1 MHDDKVCSPAYNYY
15 ALRDPTDKLYAT
27 GKISFTVRMQLPAY
41 FICRRQN
48 NTSFK
53 LQFHVGDPCHANNT
67 DTPGSGLHICRT
79 RCPDCIY
86 VSPEELEKFCHGRT
100 RLSVL
105 PHHPL
110 SPHPLLMSFME
121 KTKKHLQAMLSINRK
136 YV

>member
-1 MHDDKVCSPAYNYY
+1 MHDDKVRSPAYNYY

-79 RCPDCIY
+79 RCLDCMSLPKNLKNY
-86 VSPEELEKFCHGRT
+86 TTEEHGFLCSPTAR
-100 RLSVL
+100 S
-105 PHHPL
+105 HPG
-110 SPHPLLMSFME
+110 PPLFMSFME
-121 KTKKHLQAMLSINRK
+121 QTKKHLQAMLNINRK
-136 YV
+136 HV